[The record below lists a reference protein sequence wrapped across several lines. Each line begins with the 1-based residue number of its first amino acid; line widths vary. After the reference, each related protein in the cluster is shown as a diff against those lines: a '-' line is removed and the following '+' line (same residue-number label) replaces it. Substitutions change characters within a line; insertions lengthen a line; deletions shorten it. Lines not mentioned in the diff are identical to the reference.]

1 MSETKRPVG
10 RPSIYTDELANEI
23 CERIANGES
32 LIQICRD
39 ENMPSR
45 ETVRRWCDESSQFC
59 GMYAHA
65 REQQAH
71 YFVDEMIE
79 IADKVLED
87 SAAVQKAR
95 LQIDTRKW
103 AAAKLNKAAYGDGAE
118 KIININASS
127 KQVADLTDDEL
138 AAELAKHGLKS

>member
-10 RPSIYTDELANEI
+10 RPSIYTDELAHEI
-23 CERIANGES
+23 CERLANGES

-39 ENMPSR
+39 PAMPSR
-45 ETVRRWCDESSQFC
+45 ETIRRWCDESSQFC
-59 GMYAHA
+59 GMYARA

-79 IADKVLED
+79 IADKVVED

>member
-32 LIQICRD
+32 LRSICKD
-39 ENMPSR
+39 EYMPAQS
-45 ETVRRWCDESSQFC
+45 TVYAWVSEIRQFSEQ
-59 GMYAHA
+59 YAHA

-79 IADKVLED
+79 IADKVLAD

-127 KQVADLTDDEL
+127 KQVADLTDEEL

>member
-1 MSETKRPVG
+1 MLPCVCA
-10 RPSIYTDELANEI
+10 IQFVI
-23 CERIANGES
+23 NGAEFS
-32 LIQICRD
+32 D
-39 ENMPSR
+39 
-45 ETVRRWCDESSQFC
+45 
-59 GMYAHA
+59 MYAHA

-103 AAAKLNKAAYGDGAE
+103 AAAKLNKAAYGDGTE
-118 KIININASS
+118 KAVQINVG
-127 KQVADLTDDEL
+127 KQVADLTDEEL

>member
-10 RPSIYTDELANEI
+10 RPSIYTDDLANEI

-32 LIQICRD
+32 LVKICRD
-39 ENMPSR
+39 DDMPSR
-45 ETVRRWCDESSQFC
+45 ETVYAWLRESSQFSD
-59 GMYAHA
+59 MYAHA

-103 AAAKLNKAAYGDGAE
+103 AAAKLNKAAYGDGTE
-118 KIININASS
+118 KAVQINVG
-127 KQVADLTDDEL
+127 KQVADLTDEEL